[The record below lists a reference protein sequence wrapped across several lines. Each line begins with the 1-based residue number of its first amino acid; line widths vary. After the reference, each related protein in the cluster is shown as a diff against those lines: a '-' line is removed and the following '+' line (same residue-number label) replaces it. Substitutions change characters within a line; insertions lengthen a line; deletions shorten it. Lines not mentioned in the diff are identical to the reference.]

1 MVLAPPSELSHNPI
15 FSDEVIIGY
24 TVIVVTWPLARKALR
39 ISQSALPPER
49 FRGNDTGTSKV
60 RPAGEA
66 RNGAP
71 HVRAA
76 TGTFMGLIRKSSG
89 SLTS

>member
-1 MVLAPPSELSHNPI
+1 MFLAPPSDLSHNPI

-24 TVIVVTWPLARKALR
+24 TAIVVTWPLARKTLR
-39 ISQSALPPER
+39 MPQSALPPER

-60 RPAGEA
+60 RPAGDV

-71 HVRAA
+71 HVKAA
-76 TGTFMGLIRKSSG
+76 TGTFMDLIRKSSG